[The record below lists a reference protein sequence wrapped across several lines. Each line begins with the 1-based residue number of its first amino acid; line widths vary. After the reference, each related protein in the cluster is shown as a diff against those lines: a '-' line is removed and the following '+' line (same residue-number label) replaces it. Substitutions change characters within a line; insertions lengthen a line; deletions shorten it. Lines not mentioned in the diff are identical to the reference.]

1 MEGAK
6 AGRMLTATGLMSL
19 LFLSLIA
26 PQAAALGGEA
36 TIESASIS
44 IDLSQQIES
53 ASFTYT
59 FDVEEQSGQS
69 ADITVQSTLST
80 IAGVLI
86 ESINESRT
94 VPMNGVELFSVTF
107 SGVPLGYSIV
117 ETTLTG
123 DAGPNS
129 STHVTSFNRTIQRL
143 VPLDVSLA
151 EGGDFTFTSIEATGL
166 ATGNLTVND
175 GDHVAIQIPI
185 LNNGDY
191 DWNGTLSASVTSG
204 GLNEWINTS
213 NVEVLAMSSTVVTL
227 NTSIPMTEGV
237 ASISVALNDSGD
249 GDTNDESRLV
259 QFTIAPPPLPMLDGS
274 VELVTEAYN
283 AGDVL
288 DWNLTVYN
296 NGSREYSGD
305 VVCMFGQTTVLN
317 QSTELAIQGSSTLR
331 FTTQARPAE
340 LICTAQGMRL
350 SEAST
355 FPVSVD
361 FTVVSAIFEAAGSTT
376 PGVLDGPWHVGDSA
390 RFSMLVRNHGE
401 IEGTI
406 ALECTTEQAVYTS
419 PTLTL
424 EVDAAGEVSV
434 IVPMLAD
441 GDQTIEWRLV
451 SSDGSVDE
459 GLNGSVTVPVAAKQ
473 VLTPKVESVTWD
485 AEEGVNMDWSVTLG
499 EGVDRDVRIRIGYF
513 DSGDTYLLDYTVMLT
528 PGITSD
534 SLHLGFVNAD
544 RVSIRVDAMN
554 WSEAFG
560 PSSDSKS
567 VPSERPVYSMVMSE
581 LASPSRPSA
590 GQSATVQVTISNTG
604 NADGIAGE
612 ILLLGEDRTLYGTQ
626 STDALSVGESK
637 TLSFSLD
644 WPEGT
649 RVKLEGVWTVDGEQ
663 ITAPG
668 SFTSAEAA
676 VVEDS
681 FSIPW
686 VGLFGGVALAGA
698 ILAAVRIRQKQGLS
712 PSKKSKSPAKLK
724 TSTRPVATDEKI
736 QVGCPECARQLRVPA
751 SYTGSVRCPDCSN
764 RFDVEGTPAE
774 EEDEGIETV
783 EEAEEEPEKDALD
796 EKIEVS
802 CPECSQSL
810 RVPSSYAGSVRCPAC
825 EHVFKAQG

>member
-1 MEGAK
+1 MGGAK

-19 LFLSLIA
+19 LFLSIIA
-26 PQAAALGGEA
+26 PQVAALGGEA

-44 IDLSQQIES
+44 IALSPQIET
-53 ASFTYT
+53 ASFSYT

-69 ADITVQSTLST
+69 ADVTVHSTLST

-94 VPMNGVELFSVTF
+94 VAMNGVESFSVTF
-107 SGVPLGYSIV
+107 SAVPFGYSIV
-117 ETTLTG
+117 ETTLSG
-123 DAGPNS
+123 DAGLNS
-129 STHVTSFNRTIQRL
+129 STHVTSFNRTIQRM
-143 VPLDVSLA
+143 VPLDLSLA
-151 EGGDFTFTSIEATGL
+151 EGGDFTFTSIDATGL
-166 ATGNLTVND
+166 VTGNLTVND
-175 GDHVAIQIPI
+175 GDHVAIQLPI

-204 GLNEWINTS
+204 SLNEWINTS

-227 NTSIPMTEGV
+227 NTSIPMTEGL
-237 ASISVALNDSGD
+237 ASLSVALNDSGD
-249 GDTNDESRLV
+249 GDASDESRLV

-274 VELVTEAYN
+274 IELVTQAYN

-288 DWNLTVYN
+288 DWNLTLYN
-296 NGSREYSGD
+296 NGSRDYSGD
-305 VVCMFGQTTVLN
+305 VVCMFGQITALN
-317 QSTELAIQGSSTLR
+317 QSTELAIGGTSILA

-340 LICTAQGMRL
+340 LSCVAQGMRL
-350 SEAST
+350 SDAST

-361 FTVVSAIFEAAGSTT
+361 FNVVSAIFEAAGSTT

-401 IEGTI
+401 IQGSI
-406 ALECTTEQAVYTS
+406 ALECTTAQAVYTS

-424 EVDAAGEVSV
+424 DVDAAGEVSV

-513 DSGDTYLLDYTVMLT
+513 DSGDTYLLDYTVVLT

-567 VPSERPVYSMVMSE
+567 VPSERPVYSLVMSE
-581 LASPSRPSA
+581 LASPSRPST
-590 GQSATVQVTISNTG
+590 GQGATVQVTISNTG

-637 TLSFSLD
+637 TMSFTLD

-649 RVKLEGVWTVDGEQ
+649 RVKLEAVWTVDGDQ
-663 ITAPG
+663 ITALG
-668 SFTSAEAA
+668 SFTSADAA

-681 FSIPW
+681 FTIPW

-698 ILAAVRIRQKQGLS
+698 ILAAVQIRQKQGLT
-712 PSKKSKSPAKLK
+712 PSKKSKTPAKLK
-724 TSTRPVATDEKI
+724 SNSKSEATDEKI

-751 SYTGSVRCPDCSN
+751 SYSGSVRCPDCSN
-764 RFDVEGTPAE
+764 RFDVEGAPAE
-774 EEDEGIETV
+774 EEDEDIETV
-783 EEAEEEPEKDALD
+783 EEPEEEPVD